1 MAQSARKMV
10 ISQDDLARNLMER
23 FILGEE
29 AQNGMLP
36 STRLLAEEYGVSR
49 LFLREVLAGLQRQG
63 VIETFPGKGVFVKK
77 PDMLNAAKNVHTTI
91 RQSSATARDLIE
103 ARSHLEEQCA
113 SLAAVR
119 ATDEDIEQME
129 VALKAFDDA
138 TTLIPRAQ
146 ADIAFHSLIAKS
158 THNPVL
164 LIMFGSI
171 TKLAF
176 DTMLRSLSDPKIF
189 NVGAPLHREIL
200 KAIKKRDSKAA
211 LNAMSKHIH
220 LAEKSYKS
228 DLDRQLSDIAER
240 IVKDVL
246 QSTLSVD
253 QILDAAL
260 QSYSVEIKNKS

>member
-1 MAQSARKMV
+1 M
-10 ISQDDLARNLMER
+10 DR
-23 FILGEE
+23 FVLGAE
-29 AQNGMLP
+29 ANNGMLP

-63 VIETFPGKGVFVKK
+63 LIETFPGKGIYVKK
-77 PDMLNAAKNVHTTI
+77 PDMLNAARNVHTAV

-113 SLAAVR
+113 SLA
-119 ATDEDIEQME
+119 
-129 VALKAFDDA
+129 LKAFDDA
-138 TTLIPRAQ
+138 PSLIPRAQ

-164 LIMFGSI
+164 LVMFGSI

-176 DTMLRSLSDPKIF
+176 DTMLRSLSDPKIYE
-189 NVGAPLHREIL
+189 VGAPLHRVIL
-200 KAIKKRDSKAA
+200 KAIKKREPKAA
-211 LNAMSKHIH
+211 LSAMSKHIH

-228 DLDRQLSDIAER
+228 DLDRQLSEIAER

-246 QSTLSVD
+246 HTTLSVD

-260 QSYSVEIKNKS
+260 QSYSLGIPNKL